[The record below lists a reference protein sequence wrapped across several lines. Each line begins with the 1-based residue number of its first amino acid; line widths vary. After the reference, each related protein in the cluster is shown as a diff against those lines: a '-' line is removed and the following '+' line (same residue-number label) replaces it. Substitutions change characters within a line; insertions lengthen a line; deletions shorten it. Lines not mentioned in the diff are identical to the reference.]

1 MIFSTKNSEKPWTR
15 EKRTPSRSLLSSKDL
30 IPAYLN
36 IRYRMLK
43 SVGLDEEGNDF
54 DEDRIKAKKELK
66 EKKVQAKKEETK
78 FKAVYMP
85 DA

>member
-1 MIFSTKNSEKPWTR
+1 
-15 EKRTPSRSLLSSKDL
+15 
-30 IPAYLN
+30 
-36 IRYRMLK
+36 MLK

-54 DEDRIKAKKELK
+54 DEDKIKAKKELK